1 MATLALQGTPLPE
14 EQIQRYLSLERYK
27 RETRE
32 GAILNIIFGAA
43 SLLLHILLLAFNAI
57 NFSELFRSLLFL
69 IGVMGVGLGVWQIRQ
84 ARSLTVE
91 DLRKH
96 NEAKEFAK
104 SIGKTKLTYTKT
116 IWACLILVAVF
127 QLITGGNESI
137 QAAGLVKSA
146 VWKGE
151 VWRLLTCATL
161 HANFIHICMNSQ
173 ALIGLG
179 KLIEAVTNRA
189 YLTIVFLISALSGSI
204 FSLVLMPNTTS
215 VGASGGLMGL
225 VGFLAVLGYRRKEVL
240 PAGFFKSIVV
250 NICFI
255 GALGLVGFSV
265 IDNAAHLGGLLAGA
279 ACGAVSIS
287 KACDRDSVV
296 RSKVI
301 DRIGIVSLIM
311 IVLISLLSI
320 VIIRK

>member
-1 MATLALQGTPLPE
+1 MATLALQGTVLPE
-14 EQIQRYLSLERYK
+14 EQIQFNSSLERYK
-27 RETRE
+27 RETRKE
-32 GAILNIIFGAA
+32 AISNILWGAA
-43 SLLLHILLLAFNAI
+43 FLLLHILLLAFDVI
-57 NFSELFRSLLFL
+57 KFSDLFRSFLFV
-69 IGVMGVGLGVWQIRQ
+69 IGVVGVGFGIWQIRQ
-84 ARSLTVE
+84 ARSLTIE
-91 DLRKH
+91 DLQKH
-96 NEAKEFAK
+96 NEAKGFAK
-104 SIGKTKLTYTKT
+104 AIEKTKLTHTKT
-116 IWACLILVAVF
+116 ILACLILVAVF
-127 QLITGGNESI
+127 QLITGDKESI

-161 HANFIHICMNSQ
+161 HVNVLHIWMNTQ
-173 ALIGLG
+173 ALIGFG

-189 YLTIVFLISALSGSI
+189 YLTIVFLISALCGSI

-225 VGFLAVLGYRRKEVL
+225 VGFLAVLGYRRKDGL

-255 GALGLVGFSV
+255 GAFGLVGFAF

-279 ACGAVSIS
+279 ACGAVLIN
-287 KACDRDSVV
+287 KAYDTDPVV
-296 RSKVI
+296 TSKVI
-301 DRIGIVSLIM
+301 EWLGLVSLLM

-320 VIIRK
+320 VIMRK